1 MFSAQVIERIAKE
14 VSATPEQVERT
25 IALLNGGTTIPF
37 IARYRKDATGGLDET
52 RLESIEQQ
60 NHYFIALEQRRRAA
74 LQNIEKLG
82 KLTEPLRT
90 AIEACTDKDA
100 LEDLYL
106 PFKRKRNTRA
116 AMAVAKGLAP
126 LSEFI
131 WSQSAGSLDEEAARY
146 VDPAKG
152 LNSPAEA
159 LQGAEDILAERI
171 SEDAAARGALR
182 KRLLEQGQLKAH
194 STKASDGQKTKY
206 TAFYDY
212 SEPLQK
218 VPAHR
223 LLAILRGNREGALRI
238 ELALDDEAAKKD
250 IAALFVGGEETPSA
264 AMLRRIVNEAYD
276 RLLRPAI
283 ESEAMAEARTRADE
297 SAIRVFRENVKSLLM
312 APPAGHL
319 PVIGVDP
326 TQKAGWKL
334 AAVNAKGDFVGNA
347 TVHPDQGDEKRKD
360 ARETLISLAKL
371 HNVQAIAVGN
381 GSGGRE
387 ALAFVREALP
397 LFGENTP
404 FVALVNEAGTTA
416 HGASALA
423 CEENPDLDVALR
435 GAVSIARRLQD
446 PLSELVKIDP
456 RSIGVGQYQH
466 DVNQKRLR
474 EGLHQTVTQCV
485 SQVGVDVNTA
495 PASLLRYVAGIQ
507 YGTAQNI
514 VEARRQKGGFKSR
527 EELAEI
533 AGIGP
538 KTFEQCA
545 GFLRIAGG
553 TNPLDATSVHP
564 EAYAT
569 VGKIAAAAGVEV
581 PALVGNA
588 AALEKVQ
595 PEGCACETV
604 GVITVKDILKELARP
619 GRDPRR
625 RFRPAK
631 FDEKVRTIDD
641 LSVGQELEGM
651 VTNVTDFGAFVDVG
665 IGQDGLVHLSELSHR
680 YVRDPRRVVHVGESV
695 RVKVIGVEKDPVRIS
710 FSMKALEKEPAP
722 RRPRPQGRPEAGA
735 QQQPRP
741 QQDGGRPQRVHQ
753 PRPAR
758 PAAANAGERPPR
770 RDDRR
775 DGGRRDGANRDEQ
788 RRDRGDRHD
797 RGSKD
802 KKHRRPQ
809 HADAKAGKNTEP
821 QVPLNTLLADQLAA
835 LRDSLNIT
843 R

>member
-14 VSATPEQVERT
+14 VSASPEQVERT
-25 IALLNGGTTIPF
+25 IALLNSGTTIPF
-37 IARYRKDATGGLDET
+37 IARYRKDATGGLDEAQ
-52 RLESIEQQ
+52 LETIEAQ

-74 LQNIEKLG
+74 LQNVEKLG
-82 KLTEPLRT
+82 KLTEPLRA
-90 AIEACTDKDA
+90 AIEACTDKDT

-126 LSEFI
+126 LAEFI
-131 WSQSAGSLDEEAARY
+131 WSQAAGTLDDEAARY

-152 LNSPAEA
+152 VNTPADA
-159 LQGAEDILAERI
+159 LQGADDILSERI
-171 SEDAAARGALR
+171 SEDAGARGLLR
-182 KRLLEQGQLKAH
+182 KRLLEQGVLRAH
-194 STKASDGQKTKY
+194 STKASEGQKTKY

-212 SEPLQK
+212 NEPLHK

-238 ELALDDEAAKKD
+238 ELALDDAAVKTD
-250 IAALFVGGEETPSA
+250 IAALFVRDENSPSSA
-264 AMLRRIVNEAYD
+264 TLRRIVNEAYD

-283 ESEAMAEARTRADE
+283 ESEVMAEARTNADE

-312 APPAGHL
+312 APPAGRL
-319 PVIGVDP
+319 PVIGIDP

-334 AAVNAKGDFVGNA
+334 VAVNDRGDFVGVA

-360 ARETLISLAKL
+360 ARETLLALAKL
-371 HNVQAIAVGN
+371 HKVQAIAVGN

-397 LFGENTP
+397 GFGDNAP
-404 FVALVNEAGTTA
+404 FVALVNEAGTSV

-423 CEENPDLDVALR
+423 GEENPDLDVNVR

-485 SQVGVDVNTA
+485 SQVGVDVNSA

-545 GFLRIAGG
+545 GFLRIHGG
-553 TNPLDATSVHP
+553 TNPLDATAVHP
-564 EAYAT
+564 EAYAA
-569 VGKIAAAAGVEV
+569 VERIAAAASMPLAE
-581 PALVGNA
+581 LMGNVA
-588 AALEKVQ
+588 TLEKVQ
-595 PEGCACETV
+595 PEACACETI
-604 GVITVKDILKELARP
+604 GVATVKDILKELARP

-625 RFRPAK
+625 RFRPAR
-631 FDEKVRTIDD
+631 FNENVRTIDD
-641 LSVGQELEGM
+641 LNVGQELEGM

-695 RVKVIGVEKDPVRIS
+695 RVKVIGVEKEPSRIS
-710 FSMKALEKEPAP
+710 FSMKALEKEPPA
-722 RRPRPQGRPEAGA
+722 RRPRPQARPEGGKPQHARPQDARPRGD
-735 QQQPRP
+735 QPRT
-741 QQDGGRPQRVHQ
+741 
-753 PRPAR
+753 AR
-758 PAAANAGERPPR
+758 PAANAGDRPR

-775 DGGRRDGANRDEQ
+775 DNRRDES
-788 RRDRGDRHD
+788 RDRRP
-797 RGSKD
+797 KD
-802 KKHRRPQ
+802 KKKQRPQ
-809 HADAKAGKNTEP
+809 REDVRAAKAQAAAQP
-821 QVPLNTLLADQLAA
+821 PLNTLLADQLAA
-835 LRDSLNIT
+835 LRDSLNIGG
-843 R
+843 